1 MCMNTQEVFISNKI
15 YKKACTFL
23 KMVLQ
28 KLLSLQNEMKKL
40 FEKHLFRKN
49 CLQVPKIVTPR

>member
-1 MCMNTQEVFISNKI
+1 MCMNTQEVIISNKI

-28 KLLSLQNEMKKL
+28 KLLSLQDEMKK
-40 FEKHLFRKN
+40 
-49 CLQVPKIVTPR
+49 IV